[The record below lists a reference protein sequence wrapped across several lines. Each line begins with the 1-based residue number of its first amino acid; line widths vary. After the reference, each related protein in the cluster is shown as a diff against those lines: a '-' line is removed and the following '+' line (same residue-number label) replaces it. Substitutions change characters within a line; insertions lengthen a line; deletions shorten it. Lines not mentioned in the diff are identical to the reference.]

1 MCGAVNETVEHFS
14 KILTDITCPY
24 FEVSQN
30 KKTMR
35 FGNSSRC
42 AHSRETVID
51 KPWFTPELKIMFTT
65 YRVALSTF
73 NRDKNFK
80 KSSTCSC
87 CKIKHY
93 KCMESRLKRCYL
105 GREGDMLEHMRKSS
119 SKAQIVTNKQLC
131 FKSCLLFFTEWMWK
145 TQFSGL

>member
-1 MCGAVNETVEHFS
+1 
-14 KILTDITCPY
+14 
-24 FEVSQN
+24 
-30 KKTMR
+30 MR

-65 YRVALSTF
+65 YRVVLSTF

-105 GREGDMLEHMRKSS
+105 GREGDMLEHMRKCNP
-119 SKAQIVTNKQLC
+119 KVFYKYFKKKQP
-131 FKSCLLFFTEWMWK
+131 KQSMIPSDTFFEHFY
-145 TQFSGL
+145 QSGW